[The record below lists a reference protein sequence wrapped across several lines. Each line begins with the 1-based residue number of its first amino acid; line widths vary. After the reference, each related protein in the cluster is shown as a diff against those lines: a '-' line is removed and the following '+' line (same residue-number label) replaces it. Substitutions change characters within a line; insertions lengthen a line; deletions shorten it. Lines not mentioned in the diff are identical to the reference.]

1 MFQYSY
7 IRKIPMP
14 TSEYDFA
21 TGHTDSCLL
30 PTHMRACVCVCVQCE
45 IETRKASEKSQ
56 KFTKKK
62 PNYFQNWAARRR
74 TAKVAKIRR
83 KQRKCD
89 KAFVPLQSSAKR
101 AKTKENSVDSNTSV
115 FSSSSSSSSGRSFGR
130 GTERWAVGAE
140 AGRGTAENETLA
152 VAAAAATTTNAGRF
166 ITADLIKT
174 VNSDKQRDRVAKGHR
189 DAKNPLDATKHLRL
203 SDCLRTVQKLAI
215 ELESADAGSDA
226 SAQANA
232 SGDDS
237 SAVMSET
244 GCRHYQSYV
253 KEHSY
258 DTFRVIDAYFAAC
271 VNRDARERKVS
282 SEAWKRVGARM
293 SALLAW

>member
-1 MFQYSY
+1 
-7 IRKIPMP
+7 
-14 TSEYDFA
+14 
-21 TGHTDSCLL
+21 
-30 PTHMRACVCVCVQCE
+30 VQCE
-45 IETRKASEKSQ
+45 IETRNREAS
-56 KFTKKK
+56 KKNHRNFENFADCSIK
-62 PNYFQNWAARRR
+62 TAGRR

-83 KQRKCD
+83 KQRNCD
-89 KAFVPLQSSAKR
+89 KAFVPLQASAKR
-101 AKTKENSVDSNTSV
+101 AKTKENSVDSNSSV
-115 FSSSSSSSSGRSFGR
+115 LSSSGASSSSQSSGR

-140 AGRGTAENETLA
+140 TGRGAAENETA
-152 VAAAAATTTNAGRF
+152 KAAAAAAAAAATTTPTTTAVNAGRF

-174 VNSDKQRDRVAKGHR
+174 VKSNKERKGR
-189 DAKNPLDATKHLRL
+189 GENPIDANAAKHLRL

-215 ELESADAGSDA
+215 ELESDDVGSDA
-226 SAQANA
+226 SATATANA
-232 SGDDS
+232 S

-282 SEAWKRVGARM
+282 GNGMRERESAREGAIGDEP
-293 SALLAW
+293 SFA

>member
-1 MFQYSY
+1 M
-7 IRKIPMP
+7 
-14 TSEYDFA
+14 
-21 TGHTDSCLL
+21 
-30 PTHMRACVCVCVQCE
+30 
-45 IETRKASEKSQ
+45 
-56 KFTKKK
+56 
-62 PNYFQNWAARRR
+62 
-74 TAKVAKIRR
+74 
-83 KQRKCD
+83 
-89 KAFVPLQSSAKR
+89 
-101 AKTKENSVDSNTSV
+101 
-115 FSSSSSSSSGRSFGR
+115 
-130 GTERWAVGAE
+130 
-140 AGRGTAENETLA
+140 
-152 VAAAAATTTNAGRF
+152 
-166 ITADLIKT
+166 
-174 VNSDKQRDRVAKGHR
+174 
-189 DAKNPLDATKHLRL
+189 
-203 SDCLRTVQKLAI
+203 QKLAI

-282 SEAWKRVGARM
+282 SVAWKRVGARM